1 MGQFVSTKV
10 GGGIQLLESEI
21 AKDAMLLEREVEKD
35 LVAVEKDI
43 VAVEGRI
50 ERGVIKDEQ
59 QVVSFFKG
67 LKGPSARASSRKR
80 RCHSHAVCL
89 TRCARRTCC
98 ASRRARGGR

>member
-1 MGQFVSTKV
+1 
-10 GGGIQLLESEI
+10 
-21 AKDAMLLEREVEKD
+21 MLLEREVEKD

-67 LKGPSARASSRKR
+67 LKG
-80 RCHSHAVCL
+80 
-89 TRCARRTCC
+89 
-98 ASRRARGGR
+98 RGGAADQR